1 MSQHKIGF
9 NTAVSVVIANMI
21 GTGVF
26 TSLGF
31 QLLGIESGF
40 SILLLWIVGGVLALC
55 GAFTYGEIGSAFP
68 ESGGEYNYL
77 SKLYHPAVGFL
88 SGWVSVTV
96 GFAAPIAAASVA
108 LAQYVAKI
116 YPVVNCTLLS
126 ISVIVIITVIH
137 SINLKAGG
145 LFQRVFTVVKVLCI
159 LVFIAFGLF
168 SQPAHAI
175 SFRPSP
181 TVIRDIFSTAF
192 AGSLIYVTY
201 AYSGWN
207 AAAYISGEIK
217 DARKNLPRV
226 LFIGTLIV
234 MVIYTVLNYV
244 FLYTV
249 PVPEL
254 KGVIEVGYVSAIKI
268 FGDVRGQFMGLVI
281 AFLLIS
287 TISAMI
293 LAGPRVMQS
302 MGNHI
307 NGLRFFARANKNN
320 VPYVSI
326 IFQSL
331 IAVMLVLTSSFQ
343 SLITYVSF
351 TLNLF
356 TFLTVFGIFI
366 LRYKQP
372 HVKTSYKTPLYPVTP
387 VLFLLI
393 ILWILINI
401 VMEKPTESLY
411 GLLTVAAGLVI
422 YFLTNKNEPG
432 SGNHIPDS
440 IPEP

>member
-1 MSQHKIGF
+1 MLQHKIGF

-40 SILLLWIVGGVLALC
+40 SILLLWIIGGVLALC

-77 SKLYHPAVGFL
+77 SKLYHPSIGFL

-108 LAQYVAKI
+108 LSQYVAKI
-116 YPVVNCTLLS
+116 YPAVNCAILS
-126 ISVIVIITVIH
+126 ISVIIIITIIH

-168 SQPAHAI
+168 STPYHSI
-175 SFRPSP
+175 SFQPSP
-181 TVIRDIFSTAF
+181 SVICDIFSTAF

-281 AFLLIS
+281 ALLLIS

-307 NGLRFFARANKNN
+307 NGLRFFARSNKNN

-331 IAVMLVLTSSFQ
+331 IAVVLVLTSSFQ

-356 TFLTVFGIFI
+356 TFLTVFGVFI
-366 LRYKQP
+366 LRYKHR

-411 GLLTVAAGLVI
+411 GLLTVGAGLLI
-422 YFLTNKNEPG
+422 YFLTNKNETK
-432 SGNHIPDS
+432 SGTYIPDPT
-440 IPEP
+440 PEQ